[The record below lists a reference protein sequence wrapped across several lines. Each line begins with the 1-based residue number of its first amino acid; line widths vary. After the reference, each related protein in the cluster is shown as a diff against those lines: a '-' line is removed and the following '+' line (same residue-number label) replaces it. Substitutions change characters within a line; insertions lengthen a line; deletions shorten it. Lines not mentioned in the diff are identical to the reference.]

1 MERSA
6 EAVKGLEPTPLMNV
20 VLPCGCCLLL
30 LEHSHAFQKHLCLHC
45 VAGGGPEETWRLE
58 GVGAPHDIALAASPM
73 PVKGTGE
80 RTLALF
86 VAETKPAGSML
97 RKFLFIPQG
106 HSHPL
111 AACIMH
117 AGSSFWLEMGLCGL
131 YAKLLDSLLLHKS
144 MMRQMLLDKQVCVYL

>member
-6 EAVKGLEPTPLMNV
+6 EAVKGLEPIHLMNV
-20 VLPCGCCLLL
+20 VLPFGCCLLL
-30 LEHSHAFQKHLCLHC
+30 LEHSHAFQKHLLPALCC
-45 VAGGGPEETWRLE
+45 RGWARGDMAARGGG
-58 GVGAPHDIALAASPM
+58 S
-73 PVKGTGE
+73 TGE

-97 RKFLFIPQG
+97 RKFLFVPQG

-117 AGSSFWLEMGLCGL
+117 AGSSFWLGMGLCGL
-131 YAKLLDSLLLHKS
+131 YAKLLHSPLLHKL
-144 MMRQMLLDKQVCVYL
+144 MRMRQMLLDKQVCVYL